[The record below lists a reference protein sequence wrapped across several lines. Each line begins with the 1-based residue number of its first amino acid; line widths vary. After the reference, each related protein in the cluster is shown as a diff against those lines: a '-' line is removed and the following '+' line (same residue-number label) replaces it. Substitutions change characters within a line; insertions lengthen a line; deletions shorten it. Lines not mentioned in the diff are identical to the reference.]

1 MHQESLR
8 WTKSKRTTPL
18 RRLRI
23 QSKSLNLNLLPI
35 VSNRLQRNRLPPNVF
50 SLQSVV
56 LELTSPK
63 WASISISLKHYL
75 KTCEKKFLLSTSENK
90 HELQHLPVN
99 LQRSIRRFWKLS
111 RLIFVTNF
119 SKRRPLNDDVKHGKL
134 IVNRT
139 RRLGHLDLQS
149 ISTLSH
155 HWKVPYAK
163 QFYSIKTTISS
174 HSSHH
179 T

>member
-63 WASISISLKHYL
+63 WASISISLKHSL
-75 KTCEKKFLLSTSENK
+75 KTCEKKFSLNTSENK
-90 HELQHLPVN
+90 HELRHLPVN
-99 LQRSIRRFWKLS
+99 LQPSIRRFWKLS

-119 SKRRPLNDDVKHGKL
+119 SKRKQLNDDVKHGRV

-139 RRLGHLDLQS
+139 LLLVPRDRLS

-155 HWKVPYAK
+155 HWKVRYAK
-163 QFYSIKTTISS
+163 RFCLIKMMIFS

-179 T
+179 I